1 MELTIFFLSTIKLLF
16 GSMSPNDLLC
26 FSWRNKVLLFNTVL
40 LLVSFPFLSSIK
52 AVYSHQHG
60 NMNEEIDGGLGKD
73 KKRENDKKT
82 TFEN

>member
-16 GSMSPNDLLC
+16 ESMSPNDLLC
-26 FSWRNKVLLFNTVL
+26 FSRRNKVLILNTIL
-40 LLVSFPFLSSIK
+40 LLLSLPFLSSIK

-60 NMNEEIDGGLGKD
+60 NMNEEIDGGLCKN

>member
-1 MELTIFFLSTIKLLF
+1 MLIL
-16 GSMSPNDLLC
+16 
-26 FSWRNKVLLFNTVL
+26 NTAL
-40 LLVSFPFLSSIK
+40 LLLSFPFLSSIK